1 MSDTVLAKVDYL
13 KPLEDKPYSQ
23 VLSERQQH
31 SAQQKA
37 RLEEILGPEQ
47 VCTDPAALDALSRDK
62 SLEEAGRPCC
72 ILRPENL
79 EKLCSLVKY
88 ANDAQLPLTPL
99 SSGTHT
105 CGSTLV
111 RMGGAVVD
119 LSGWREIQKIDHRNR
134 SARIQPGVTY
144 GQLQQSLAKENLRAL
159 FPLLPRRDQSVL
171 SSTLEAQPKL
181 IPEFNYTE
189 PVYTM
194 EIVMPLGDIFRTGTA
209 ALGPP
214 ELNCSDMIGPWGP
227 GFDWNRLYTRAQGT
241 LGVVTWMN
249 IMAEPL
255 PSRQKL
261 FFTASDNLGSL
272 VDFTYRIQRKWLG
285 YECFILNRT
294 ALALILAQR
303 MPEDYERLKKRLPAY
318 VQIFCIG
325 GLQRL
330 PDERIAW
337 QEADFLETARECGLA
352 PQPSISQAPRAAAFF
367 ERHLLQCWDGEV
379 YWKERLKGASSDIF
393 FITTMNR
400 ASQFID
406 AMHQEAIQGSVATDD
421 MGIYLQPIEN
431 GRACH
436 LEFMLPYDPA
446 DRDDCTRMRKVHCS
460 ASRRMYELGALFT
473 RAYGPWAEMAAS
485 GNAMQFQTAKMVK
498 DVLDPKNIM
507 NPGKLGL

>member
-1 MSDTVLAKVDYL
+1 MADTVLAKADYL
-13 KPLEDKPYSQ
+13 KPLEDRPYKD
-23 VLSERQQH
+23 VVADRTMNH
-31 SAQQKA
+31 SRMWESIAS
-37 RLEEILGPEQ
+37 ILGADHVTIDPEALERYSRDQSLEAPARPTFVARPETTDQ
-47 VCTDPAALDALSRDK
+47 VCALVKLAN
-62 SLEEAGRPCC
+62 EAG
-72 ILRPENL
+72 
-79 EKLCSLVKY
+79 
-88 ANDAQLPLTPL
+88 LPVIPA
-99 SSGTHT
+99 SSGAHQY
-105 CGSTLV
+105 GSTIP
-111 RMGGAVVD
+111 RMGGVIAD
-119 LSGWREIQKIDHRNR
+119 LSGWKQIQKIDPRNR
-134 SARIQPGVTY
+134 SVRVQPGVTY
-144 GQLQQSLAKENLRAL
+144 GQLQEALAKENLRPL

-171 SSTLEAQPKL
+171 TSVLEAQPRL

-189 PVYTM
+189 PIYTM
-194 EIVMPLGDIFRTGTA
+194 EIVMPAGDIFRTGTA

-214 ELNCSDMIGPWGP
+214 ELNQSDMIGPWGP

-241 LGVVTWMN
+241 LGIVTWMN

-261 FFTASDNLGSL
+261 FFTASENLDAL

-285 YECFILNRT
+285 YECFILNST
-294 ALALILAQR
+294 ALALMLAQR

-318 VQIFCIG
+318 TQIFCIG
-325 GLQRL
+325 GLRRF

-352 PQPSISQAPRAAAFF
+352 PQPTISQAPRAAAFF

-379 YWKERLKGASSDIF
+379 YWKERLMGASTDIF

-400 ASQFID
+400 ATQFVD
-406 AMHQEAIQGSVATDD
+406 AMHRENVSGRMSSDD

-436 LEFMLPYDPA
+436 LEFMLPYDPD
-446 DRDDCTRMRKVHCS
+446 DRDACCRMRQMHS
-460 ASRRMYELGALFT
+460 AASRRLHSMGALFT
-473 RAYGPWAEMAAS
+473 RAYGPWAEMVTS
-485 GNAMQFQTAKMVK
+485 GNAVQYQTAKMVK

>member
-1 MSDTVLAKVDYL
+1 VVI
-13 KPLEDKPYSQ
+13 
-23 VLSERQQH
+23 ERQNF

-37 RLEEILGPEQ
+37 RLEELLGPEE
-47 VCTDPAALDALSRDK
+47 VCADTAALDALIRDK
-62 SLEEAGRPCC
+62 SLQEAGRPCI

-79 EKLCSLVKY
+79 EKLCALVKY
-88 ANDAQLPLTPL
+88 ANEASLPLTPL

-105 CGSTLV
+105 YGNALV
-111 RMGGAVVD
+111 RMGGAAVD
-119 LSGWREIQKIDHRNR
+119 LSGWRQIQNIDHRNR

-144 GQLQQSLAKENLRAL
+144 GQLQEALAKENLRAL

-171 SSTLEAQPKL
+171 TSNLEAQPKL
-181 IPEFNYTE
+181 IPEFNYSE

-194 EIVMPLGDIFRTGTA
+194 EIVMPTGDIFRTGTA

-214 ELNCSDMIGPWGP
+214 ELNQSDMVGPWGP
-227 GFDWNRLYTRAQGT
+227 GFDWNRLYTRSQGT
-241 LGVVTWMN
+241 LGIVTWMN

-261 FFTASDNLGSL
+261 FFTPSESLDAL
-272 VDFTYRIQRKWLG
+272 VDFTYRVQRKWLG

-294 ALALILAQR
+294 ALALMLAQS
-303 MPEDYERLKKRLPAY
+303 MPGDYERLKKRLPAY

-325 GLQRL
+325 GLRRF

-337 QEADFLETARECGLA
+337 QETDFLETARECGLA
-352 PQPSISQAPRAAAFF
+352 PQPGMSQAPRAAAFF
-367 ERHLLQCWDGEV
+367 EENMLRCWKGDI
-379 YWKERLKGASSDIF
+379 YWKDRLKGASSDIF

-400 ASQFID
+400 TSRFVE
-406 AMHQEAIQGSVATDD
+406 AMHQEVIKASLATDD
-421 MGIYLQPIEN
+421 MGIYVQPIEN

-446 DRDDCTRMRKVHCS
+446 DRDDCSRMRILHGS
-460 ASRRMYELGALFT
+460 ASRRMYGLGALFT
-473 RAYGPWAEMAAS
+473 RAYGPWAEMVAS
-485 GNAMQFQTAKMVK
+485 GSAVQFQTAKMVK